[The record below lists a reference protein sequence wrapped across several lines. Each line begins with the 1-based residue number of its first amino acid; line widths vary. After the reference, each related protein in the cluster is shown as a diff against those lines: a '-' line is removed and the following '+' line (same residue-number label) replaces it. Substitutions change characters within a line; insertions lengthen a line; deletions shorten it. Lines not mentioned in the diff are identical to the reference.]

1 MNDDNENNKEKAVAV
16 RPEPEPQ
23 PQPLVTGRADPK
35 QLRTEHVGKLLEV
48 AYQGASTLKLS
59 RDEQK
64 KLLADFPDEAIQ
76 IRPHDGIIYINH
88 MALRE
93 RLWDVFG
100 PGHVAEICRERTI
113 RNDSNEIAVDL
124 VLMIRGVFVGEGIG
138 TAKYYPNNPKG
149 SFGDTVESAWSE
161 ALRRC
166 CKKFGVGVQVWRPQF
181 IQDWLEKYAVQYQ
194 GRWHRKDNRAGEKT
208 PTKGVG
214 GTGKAKKT
222 YGLRPD
228 NDREQAREATPDPDW
243 PDVEREERGNHN
255 D

>member
-1 MNDDNENNKEKAVAV
+1 MNDDDKNNKEKAVAV
-16 RPEPEPQ
+16 RKEPEFP
-23 PQPLVTGRADPK
+23 PLVTGRADPK

-48 AYQGASTLKLS
+48 AYQGASTLKLN
-59 RDEQK
+59 RDEAK
-64 KLLADFPDEAIQ
+64 KLREDFPDEAIQ

-124 VLMIRGVFVGEGIG
+124 VLMIRGVFVAEGIG

-166 CKKFGVGVQVWRPQF
+166 CKKFGVGTQVWRPQF
-181 IQDWLEKYAVQYQ
+181 IRDWLEKYAVQYQ
-194 GRWHRKDNRAGEKT
+194 GRWHRKDKT
-208 PTKGVG
+208 EQKAATKGKG
-214 GTGKAKKT
+214 KT
-222 YGLRPD
+222 YTLKTEPD
-228 NDREQAREATPDPDW
+228 KSGEPSQDLGCDPEW
-243 PDVEREERGNHN
+243 PDVERGGETN